1 MCPDNLTEFSRQA
14 ENKPENQALL
24 YTKFS
29 QALPVSR
36 QDGIRT
42 VQVYQVTGKKANK
55 TIREIRRKI
64 LENKENIP
72 PLVRQEAS
80 LSQTEYVTKGS
91 DQCYLSQKEGHDVGE
106 HSGSPN

>member
-29 QALPVSR
+29 QELPVSR
-36 QDGIRT
+36 QDGVRT

-80 LSQTEYVTKGS
+80 LSQTEYVKKGS
-91 DQCYLSQKEGHDVGE
+91 GQPDLSQKEGHDVGE
-106 HSGSPN
+106 HSSTPN